1 MLLDVTIQKFFSSK
15 GRQKK
20 KRKRKKTGIHKGFH
34 EESEFLTQELLIQEG
49 ETLCDQ
55 GPFKELEPWY
65 DKTTFEILATPKD
78 LRFIEM
84 SRYGGI
90 KDKKIKKYSPK
101 KTQCCTRRKEC

>member
-20 KRKRKKTGIHKGFH
+20 KKRKRKKTGIHKGFH
-34 EESEFLTQELLIQEG
+34 EELEFLTQELLIQEG

-90 KDKKIKKYSPK
+90 KDKKIKKI
-101 KTQCCTRRKEC
+101 

>member
-1 MLLDVTIQKFFSSK
+1 MLLFKNSFQAKEN
-15 GRQKK
+15 KK
-20 KRKRKKTGIHKGFH
+20 KKEKKKKKKTGIHKGFH
-34 EESEFLTQELLIQEG
+34 EDSEFLTQGLLIQEG

-65 DKTTFEILATPKD
+65 DETTFEILATPKD

-90 KDKKIKKYSPK
+90 KDKKIKKI
-101 KTQCCTRRKEC
+101 